1 MQGKSINSIN
11 DSEIIKLGLSTN
23 IEAATIYK
31 ISIAQLEGD
40 FLSNN
45 TIYLKDKLTNTI
57 HNLSNGDYSFTSEV
71 GEFNER
77 FEIAFNAASLSNDAF
92 ALNNNAVK
100 IVQLDNN
107 NVKFT
112 TETSTFKS
120 ITVFDLL
127 GRALQTFN
135 GDSNNETYNLSTLK
149 NSVYIA
155 NIELQNGAT
164 LSKKFIKK

>member
-1 MQGKSINSIN
+1 M
-11 DSEIIKLGLSTN
+11 
-23 IEAATIYK
+23 
-31 ISIAQLEGD
+31 
-40 FLSNN
+40 
-45 TIYLKDKLTNTI
+45 
-57 HNLSNGDYSFTSEV
+57 
-71 GEFNER
+71 
-77 FEIAFNAASLSNDAF
+77 
-92 ALNNNAVK
+92 
-100 IVQLDNN
+100 VQLDNN

>member
-1 MQGKSINSIN
+1 V
-11 DSEIIKLGLSTN
+11 KLGFKTT
-23 IEAATIYK
+23 IDVATIYTL
-31 ISIAQLEGD
+31 SIAQLEGD

-45 TIYLKDKLTNTI
+45 TIYLKDKLTNTV
-57 HNLSNGDYSFTSEV
+57 HNLSNDDYSFTSEV

-155 NIELQNGAT
+155 NIELQNGVT